1 MAWAFLVSIFL
12 LSVAIFSQVAFENLS
27 QLIKRISTANAN
39 STNIKNKYKLSE
51 LIRASL
57 LSIFLF
63 VSIFS
68 QAQSDI
74 NIFLK
79 PSDTLNKPRR
89 TGVYV
94 GESVVLGATLIGL
107 NQLWYKDYPK
117 SDFHFI
123 NDNDQWLQMDKLGH
137 MYSTYHLGRVGAEML
152 QWSGASQKEQLIYG
166 ATLGLGFLTIV
177 EVFDGFSEEWG
188 ASTGDIV
195 ANVTG
200 TALYVTQE
208 LLWKEQR
215 ITPKFS
221 FHQTDYAD
229 QRPETLGS
237 SSNEQIL
244 KDYNGQT
251 YWLSF
256 NMNSFTKDSFIPK
269 WLNVAIGYG
278 GEGMLYGNDD
288 EAIENDIIQ
297 NPYRQFYLS
306 LDVDLTKITTK
317 SHFLK
322 TLFSVFNTIK
332 IPAPTLQYDEYNGLK
347 AYFIYF

>member
-1 MAWAFLVSIFL
+1 MVWAFLVSMFL
-12 LSVAIFSQVAFENLS
+12 LSVAIFYKTLGFY
-27 QLIKRISTANAN
+27 KRIFT
-39 STNIKNKYKLSE
+39 
-51 LIRASL
+51 LIRASWL
-57 LSIFLF
+57 FIFLF
-63 VSIFS
+63 VSVFS
-68 QAQSDI
+68 QAQSSI
-74 NIFLK
+74 NTFLK

-89 TGVYV
+89 TGVYI
-94 GESVVLGATLIGL
+94 GESVALGATLIGL

-117 SDFHFI
+117 SNFHFI
-123 NDNDQWLQMDKLGH
+123 NDNNQWLQMDKLGH

-166 ATLGLGFLTIV
+166 STLGLGFLTVV

-188 ASTGDIV
+188 ASSGDII
-195 ANVTG
+195 ANVSG
-200 TALYVTQE
+200 TAVYVSQE
-208 LLWKEQR
+208 LLWNEQR
-215 ITPKFS
+215 IIPKFS
-221 FHQTDYAD
+221 FHQTKFAS
-229 QRPETLGS
+229 QRPETLGTS
-237 SSNEQIL
+237 LNEQIL

-256 NMNSFTKDSFIPK
+256 NVHSFTKDSFTPK

-278 GEGMLYGNDD
+278 GEEMLYGNDD
-288 EAIENDIIQ
+288 EAIENGIIQ

-347 AYFIYF
+347 AHFIYF

>member
-27 QLIKRISTANAN
+27 QLLKRIFS
-39 STNIKNKYKLSE
+39 S
-51 LIRASL
+51 IRASWL
-57 LSIFLF
+57 FIFLF
-63 VSIFS
+63 VSVFS
-68 QAQSDI
+68 QAQSSI
-74 NIFLK
+74 NTFLK

-94 GESVVLGATLIGL
+94 GESVALGATLIGL
-107 NQLWYKDYPK
+107 NQLWYKDYPQTN
-117 SDFHFI
+117 FHFI
-123 NDNDQWLQMDKLGH
+123 NDNNQWLQMDKLGH

-152 QWSGASQKEQLIYG
+152 EWSGASKKEQLIYG
-166 ATLGLGFLTIV
+166 ASLGLGFLTVV
-177 EVFDGFSEEWG
+177 EVFDGFSQEWG
-188 ASTGDIV
+188 ASSGDII
-195 ANVTG
+195 ANVSG
-200 TALYVTQE
+200 TALYVSQE

-221 FHQTDYAD
+221 FHQTKFAS
-229 QRPETLGS
+229 QRPETLGAS
-237 SSNEQIL
+237 FNEKIL

-256 NMNSFTKDSFIPK
+256 NIHSFTKDRLIPK
-269 WLNVAIGYG
+269 WLNLAVGYG
-278 GEGMLYGNDD
+278 AEGMLYGKDA
-288 EAIENDIIQ
+288 EAIENGVLQ

-322 TLFSVFNTIK
+322 TVFSVFNTIK
-332 IPAPTLQYDEYNGLK
+332 IPAPTLQYDDYNGLK
-347 AYFIYF
+347 AHFIYF

>member
-1 MAWAFLVSIFL
+1 MAWALLVSMFL
-12 LSVAIFSQVAFENLS
+12 LSVAIFYKTLGFY
-27 QLIKRISTANAN
+27 KRIST
-39 STNIKNKYKLSE
+39 T
-51 LIRASL
+51 IRASCL
-57 LSIFLF
+57 FVFLF
-63 VSIFS
+63 VSVFS

-74 NIFLK
+74 NTFLK

-89 TGVYV
+89 TGVYI
-94 GESVVLGATLIGL
+94 GESAALGVTLIGL
-107 NQLWYKDYPK
+107 NQIWYKDYPQTN
-117 SDFHFI
+117 FHFI
-123 NDNDQWLQMDKLGH
+123 NDNKQWLQMDKLGH
-137 MYSTYHLGRVGAEML
+137 MYSTYHLGRVGSEML
-152 QWSGASQKEQLIYG
+152 QWSGASKKEQLIYG
-166 ATLGLGFLTIV
+166 STLGLGFLTVV
-177 EVFDGFSEEWG
+177 EVFDGFSQEWG
-188 ASTGDIV
+188 ASSGDII
-195 ANVTG
+195 ANVSG
-200 TALYVTQE
+200 TALYVSQE

-221 FHQTDYAD
+221 FHQTKFAS
-229 QRPETLGS
+229 QRPETLGAS
-237 SSNEQIL
+237 LNEQIL

-256 NMNSFTKDSFIPK
+256 NVHSFTKDSFTPK

-278 GEGMLYGNDD
+278 GEGMLYGNDT
-288 EAIENDIIQ
+288 EAIENGIFQ

-347 AYFIYF
+347 AHFIYF